1 MDRLG
6 EKNSYSG
13 RTTGP
18 VPQPQK
24 NSRIEEPFSLS
35 VRFVE
40 SIVDADPPPNFTEWN
55 APAGA
60 ARGITADRLSRHEND
75 LA

>member
-6 EKNSYSG
+6 EKNSVPE
-13 RTTGP
+13 RTADP

-24 NSRIEEPFSLS
+24 NSRIEEPFPLS

-40 SIVDADPPPNFTEWN
+40 SIVDADPPPNFTEWS
-55 APAGA
+55 APLG
-60 ARGITADRLSRHEND
+60 TAQDTTVVKPCHYKIDSD
-75 LA
+75 